1 MERKFNRFSQ
11 KYLAGAELIGPEQ
24 YPILEATQFIPENV
38 ISFSERNQI
47 KDPNNYCLD
56 HFIYDYFFEQV
67 WNNCD
72 KYLNKYNS
80 FKTVITTDFSVY
92 RDAPLWERKYNV
104 GRNRTIAYYLQKNG
118 IKIIP
123 VASWAYME
131 DFAWCLDGLPKH
143 ASIAISTNGCMKN
156 FISHMI
162 LVDGVIKLQELLQPS
177 HLIICGNNIPEIDC
191 LYDNLFYYNNFS
203 QRMARRIKNGK

>member
-118 IKIIP
+118 VNIIP
-123 VASWAYME
+123 VVSWAYME
-131 DFAWCLDGLPKH
+131 DFAWCLDGLPKR
-143 ASIAISTNGCMKN
+143 ASVAISTNGCMKN
-156 FISHMI
+156 FISHSVLI
-162 LVDGVIKLQELLQPS
+162 EGIIELQKLLQPS
-177 HLIICGNNIPEIDC
+177 HLIICGNNIAEIDC
-191 LYDNLFYYNNFS
+191 LYGNLLYYNNFS
-203 QRMARRIKNGK
+203 QRMARRIKNGE